1 MTTTDAFAE
10 LLNRLNH
17 PPSERMLRILRKLVT
32 HEDGRLLLE
41 LPASP
46 AELAERLRMKEET
59 VTAKLHELEEK
70 GVAIKTRRGVRLA
83 HDAYQLHSATLTS
96 SEKWVD
102 TELLDL
108 WKDYYE
114 AEWFPSMEGVWE
126 HAPVKAVKVL
136 PAVKAIE
143 RSPGLS
149 EDNLAPEE
157 NIREVIKTA
166 ELRSV
171 VPCACRRKL
180 RRCDRPL
187 RVCLQF
193 NKAAEYAISR
203 GAGPKLSVEEAIAIA
218 NEAEEA
224 GLIHT
229 RTIWLGPELR
239 EICNC
244 CGDCCMYFD
253 PAIRYGGVNQSLEK
267 SRFRAE
273 VKLDPCTGCQDCVE
287 SCNLG
292 AVEMKKVPLSKK
304 LKASINQEQ
313 CVGCGSCVVA
323 CKTGALT
330 MKQFE
335 PVKGTI

>member
-1 MTTTDAFAE
+1 
-10 LLNRLNH
+10 
-17 PPSERMLRILRKLVT
+17 V
-32 HEDGRLLLE
+32 
-41 LPASP
+41 
-46 AELAERLRMKEET
+46 
-59 VTAKLHELEEK
+59 V
-70 GVAIKTRRGVRLA
+70 IKTRKGVRLA
-83 HDAYQLHSATLTS
+83 RDANQLHDATLTS

-114 AEWFPSMEGVWE
+114 AEWFPSMAGVYNDV
-126 HAPVKAVKVL
+126 PVKAVKVL
-136 PAVKAIE
+136 PAVEAIE
-143 RSPGLS
+143 RSSGLA
-149 EDNLAPEE
+149 EDNLTPEE

-171 VPCACRRKL
+171 VSCACRRKL

-193 NKAAEYAISR
+193 NKVVEYAISR

-218 NEAEEA
+218 DEAEKA

-229 RTIWLGPELR
+229 RMIWLGPELQ

-244 CGDCCMYFD
+244 CGDGCMYFD

-273 VKLDPCTGCQDCVE
+273 VNLDQCTGCQDCVE
-287 SCNLG
+287 RCILD
-292 AVEMKKVPLSKK
+292 AVEIKEVPLSKK

-313 CVGCGSCVVA
+313 CVGCGVCVVA
-323 CKTGALT
+323 CETGAL
-330 MKQFE
+330 
-335 PVKGTI
+335 